1 MATRYVLDFG
11 SANAG
16 GNPTFTL
23 FARLDTL
30 ASVTAPTITEIPGG
44 SGEYY
49 FDWDWTGLDY
59 ASVTFKATLNGVEL
73 ADVIASGG
81 VAPGPSAS
89 AGQWTR
95 EDILAYVKHLL
106 FEDASTTSIGSLAN
120 LQSTVDV
127 ANKTVWQ
134 LAVRTAPSLFE
145 TRTGDITYNAN
156 TGYYD
161 LTQLES
167 GNGVYMLSR
176 AWIKWSGYWYPLEPM
191 DTNDRVRVIPEGVQ
205 GVVPLGYYLEGEK
218 LYLVPKPSDNQ
229 TLQFT
234 YIPNLGTMT
243 TGTAALNGV
252 RSLSMFHPLVAYEAA
267 IVLGL
272 KDEGDMRGLIGIRNE
287 MRANMLQ
294 HLSRRN
300 LRRPRVI
307 REVPFR

>member
-1 MATRYVLDFG
+1 MRYVIDFG
-11 SANAG
+11 TANAG
-16 GNPTFTL
+16 GSPTFST
-23 FARLDTL
+23 FKNLDTL
-30 ASVTAPTITEIPGG
+30 ADITPPPITELGDG
-44 SGEYY
+44 QYY
-49 FDWDWTGLDY
+49 FDWTWLPSV
-59 ASVTFKATLNGVEL
+59 ASSIAFKAVLAGIEL
-73 ADVIASGG
+73 ADVIASDSLALPGG
-81 VAPGPSAS
+81 PAAGN
-89 AGQWTR
+89 GQWDR
-95 EDILAYVKHLL
+95 EQIIAYVKHLL
-106 FEDASTTSIGSLAN
+106 FEDAATTSIATLAN
-120 LQSTVDV
+120 LQTSVDV
-127 ANKTVWQ
+127 ANRTVWQ

-145 TRTGDITYNAN
+145 TRTGDIAYDASV
-156 TGYYD
+156 GYYD
-161 LTQLES
+161 LTTLENNA
-167 GNGVYMLSR
+167 GAYMLSR

-243 TGTAALNGV
+243 TGTSALNGV
-252 RSLSMFHPLVAYEAA
+252 RALTMYHPLVAYEAA

-287 MRANMLQ
+287 MRSNMLQ